1 MSGLERHNMQR
12 DPAIDSWPHG
22 SLMAINCGRFH
33 PETGLQ
39 PNFSYQIYIGLL
51 WFIHVYSIYRYN
63 QGEYCRLARD
73 HICIYLSH
81 LIKYRGFRQIFL
93 SFKSW
98 RYSRSNGRGNPK
110 FMSRPTCPHNVYG
123 SYRIYGCKLLVEHI
137 ILYTVVHATQLWHIS
152 PVAIRYG
159 SGKPSIY
166 GRFSNNGMLSLPCL
180 IASVYA
186 HCFMGLGS
194 Q

>member
-12 DPAIDSWPHG
+12 DPEIDSWPHG

-33 PETGLQ
+33 PETGFQ

-51 WFIHVYSIYRYN
+51 WFIHVYSIYRSN

-123 SYRIYGCKLLVEHI
+123 SYRIYGCKMVQATCRAYHP
-137 ILYTVVHATQLWHIS
+137 LYSRACHTTVTYITCRDQIWEWETHHLWKI
-152 PVAIRYG
+152 
-159 SGKPSIY
+159 
-166 GRFSNNGMLSLPCL
+166 
-180 IASVYA
+180 
-186 HCFMGLGS
+186 
-194 Q
+194 